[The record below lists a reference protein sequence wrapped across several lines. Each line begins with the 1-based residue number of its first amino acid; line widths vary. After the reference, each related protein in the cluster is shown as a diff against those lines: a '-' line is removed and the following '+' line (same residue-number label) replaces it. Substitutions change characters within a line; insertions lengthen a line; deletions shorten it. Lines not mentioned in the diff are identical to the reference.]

1 MTFYEKV
8 LTEFTDSKENYL
20 CDGSETFAVEWRN
33 FPNKKI
39 RSHADKFIF
48 DKNYFEFSDYS
59 VHFLFRKYPVIDSL
73 SAYQIRIEFLEWAI
87 QNNLDI

>member
-20 CDGSETFAVEWRN
+20 CDGSETFCRN

-48 DKNYFEFSDYS
+48 DKNYFEFSDCS
-59 VHFLFRKYPVIDSL
+59 SHFLFRKYPVIDSL
-73 SAYQIRIEFLEWAI
+73 SPYKIRIEFLKWCI
-87 QNNLDI
+87 QKNLDLW